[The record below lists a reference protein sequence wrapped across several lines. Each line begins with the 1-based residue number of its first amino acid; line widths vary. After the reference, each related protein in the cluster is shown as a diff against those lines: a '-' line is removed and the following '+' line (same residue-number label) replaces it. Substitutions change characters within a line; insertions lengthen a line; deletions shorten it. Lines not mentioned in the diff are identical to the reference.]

1 MIQNINFLQNL
12 RYPGRFIILGEDN
25 DYFVA
30 IYAAMGRNTSSLNR
44 RYIQSEYNVI
54 AEQLGEGGDEEILNY
69 TAFRVVDNSI
79 IIANGRQGEMINPI
93 LHQDATDQ
101 LDYDLSIIN
110 PEPDKYHT
118 PRITGYYTEYNDSSY
133 AGLHIVRKKNEI
145 IQRQSWDIPLIPGQG
160 KYIATY
166 SGEDIRPTPSF
177 EGYPINILCNFGS
190 AENAVETIFNLLKPQ
205 HSDFPDYRVSVIA
218 YYKKFGEIPII
229 SIKNKI

>member
-1 MIQNINFLQNL
+1 MIQHIDFIQNL
-12 RYPGRFIILGEDN
+12 RYPGRFIILGKDN

-30 IYAAMGRNTSSLNR
+30 IYAAMGRNSSSINR
-44 RYIQSEYNVI
+44 RYIQSGYNVI
-54 AEQLGEGGDEEILNY
+54 AEQLGEGGDEELLNY

-79 IIANGRQGEMINPI
+79 IIANGRQGDMINP
-93 LHQDATDQ
+93 LLYTDAQEQ
-101 LDYDLSIIN
+101 LDRDLSTIN

-118 PRITGYYTEYNDSSY
+118 PRITGYYTELTNSSS
-133 AGLHIVRKKNEI
+133 AGLHIVRNENKI
-145 IQRQSWDIPLIPGQG
+145 IQRHSWDIPLIPGQG

-177 EGYPINILCNFGS
+177 EGDPINILCNFGS